1 MSGNMVALGD
11 IAEFVRGINFKPD
24 DVVLVGTPKTVACM
38 RTKNVQSSLDLSDV
52 WAVHESFMRRENQC
66 LQEGDILVSSANSW
80 NLVGKCSWIPAL
92 PYRATF
98 GGFVS
103 VLRASSSKLDRRY
116 LYRWFSS
123 EYVQET
129 LRSFGQKTTNISNL
143 NIGRCERLQ
152 LPLPPLEEQRRI
164 AAILDQAET
173 LRTQRRQALA
183 HLDTLTQSLFLD
195 MFGDGNT
202 PEPTIGELLEKK
214 VLLLHKDGNHGS
226 MYPRAEEFGDEGVPF
241 LSARCVSD
249 GGEIQEQFIDRLQD
263 QKANQLRIGW
273 IEKGDVL
280 LAHNASVGKVALY
293 DGRYP
298 KALIGTS
305 LTAFRADQSILS
317 PEFLAAAFR
326 STKFQAQLFKNMGQT
341 TRNQVPITAQREL
354 RVALPPLA
362 RQQTFATRI
371 QAIEALKA
379 THRAALAQLDALFA
393 SLQQRAFAGA
403 L

>member
-1 MSGNMVALGD
+1 MSAFGNTAHWVTQPLVEVATLQRGYD
-11 IAEFVRGINFKPD
+11 LPVQDRTVGPHPIFAANGSVGVHGSAKCKGPGVVTGRSGTIGKVHFVEEDYWPLNTSLYVKDFHGND
-24 DVVLVGTPKTVACM
+24 PKWVYYM
-38 RTKNVQSSLDLSDV
+38 
-52 WAVHESFMRRENQC
+52 
-66 LQEGDILVSSANSW
+66 
-80 NLVGKCSWIPAL
+80 
-92 PYRATF
+92 
-98 GGFVS
+98 
-103 VLRASSSKLDRRY
+103 
-116 LYRWFSS
+116 
-123 EYVQET
+123 
-129 LRSFGQKTTNISNL
+129 LRSFGLDGYSQGAGVPTLNRNL
-143 NIGRCERLQ
+143 VHGEPVRV
-152 LPLPPLEEQRRI
+152 PPLEEQRRI

-226 MYPRAEEFGDEGVPF
+226 LYPRAEEFGDEGVPF

-263 QKANQLRIGW
+263 QNANRLRIGW

-293 DGRYP
+293 DGRFS

-341 TRNQVPITAQREL
+341 TRNQVPITTQKKL
-354 RVALPPLA
+354 KVALPPLPL
-362 RQQTFATRI
+362 QQSFATRI
-371 QAIEALKA
+371 QAIESLKA
-379 THRAALAQLDALFA
+379 THRAALAELDALFA
-393 SLQQRAFAGA
+393 SLQQQAFAVE

>member
-1 MSGNMVALGD
+1 MSAFGNTAHWVTQPLVEVATLQ
-11 IAEFVRGINFKPD
+11 RGYDLPVQDRTVGPHPIFAANG
-24 DVVLVGTPKTVACM
+24 LVGVHGSAKCKGPGVVTGRSGTIGKVHFVEEDYWPLNTSLYVKDFHGNDPKWVYYM
-38 RTKNVQSSLDLSDV
+38 
-52 WAVHESFMRRENQC
+52 
-66 LQEGDILVSSANSW
+66 
-80 NLVGKCSWIPAL
+80 
-92 PYRATF
+92 
-98 GGFVS
+98 
-103 VLRASSSKLDRRY
+103 
-116 LYRWFSS
+116 
-123 EYVQET
+123 
-129 LRSFGQKTTNISNL
+129 LRSFGLDGYSQGAGVPTLNRNL
-143 NIGRCERLQ
+143 VHGEPVRV
-152 LPLPPLEEQRRI
+152 PPLEEQRRI

-226 MYPRAEEFGDEGVPF
+226 LYPRAEEFGDEGVPF

-263 QKANQLRIGW
+263 QNANRLRIGW

-293 DGRYP
+293 DGRFS

-341 TRNQVPITAQREL
+341 TRNQVPITTQKKL
-354 RVALPPLA
+354 KVALPPLPL
-362 RQQTFATRI
+362 QQSFATRI
-371 QAIEALKA
+371 QAIESLKA
-379 THRAALAQLDALFA
+379 THRAALAELDALFA
-393 SLQQRAFAGA
+393 SLQQQAFAVE

>member
-1 MSGNMVALGD
+1 MSATAISTQKVVLGEVIDIRDGTHDTPAYVESGIPLITSKNLSDAGLTFDSASFISEEDHAQISKRSGVQKGDVLYGMIGTIGKPTLVEVDRTFSIKNIALFKQAVGVVDSKYLRWLLDSPDVNAQIARVSKGGTQKFVALG
-11 IAEFVRGINFKPD
+11 ALRG
-24 DVVLVGTPKTVACM
+24 LTV
-38 RTKNVQSSLDLSDV
+38 
-52 WAVHESFMRRENQC
+52 H
-66 LQEGDILVSSANSW
+66 
-80 NLVGKCSWIPAL
+80 
-92 PYRATF
+92 
-98 GGFVS
+98 
-103 VLRASSSKLDRRY
+103 
-116 LYRWFSS
+116 
-123 EYVQET
+123 
-129 LRSFGQKTTNISNL
+129 
-143 NIGRCERLQ
+143 
-152 LPLPPLEEQRRI
+152 LPPLEEQRHI

-173 LRTQRRQALA
+173 LRTQRRAALA
-183 HLDTLTQSLFLD
+183 HLDSLTQSLFLD

-226 MYPRAEEFGDEGVPF
+226 LYPRAEEFGDEGVPF

-249 GGEIQEQFIDRLQD
+249 GGEIQEQFIDRLRD

-362 RQQTFATRI
+362 LQQTFATRI
-371 QAIEALKA
+371 QTIEALKA

-393 SLQQRAFAGA
+393 SLQQRAFAGD